1 MKEITIERVDV
12 IQSWKLIND
21 GGQLFI
27 KVLLGIPNFTHIELA
42 NAVDSITLVDN
53 SWCLPL
59 SAGQDYVN
67 EVLPRRDNGDLLEI
81 VLHHLDDIKLS
92 YLFLYRNTKYHVKP
106 IQERRSLEKTTRFQ
120 QHIW

>member
-92 YLFLYRNTKYHVKP
+92 YLCLYRNTKYHVKP